1 MALQPQTSAN
11 QIASTY
17 MGNPGAL
24 QQRMQKDHQANPN
37 VPPDLRQLIAMQD
50 ITDAHNAANTQ
61 TAMQQPTNPPSIA
74 EALKAKIQAA
84 VQAHMQQQGAAPHG
98 LQALAQQ
105 GSPAPQGLQA
115 LMQQGQPA
123 PQDMPLGQSAPQGM
137 PQGQPAA
144 APPMQAPPAQAP
156 VANAAHGGSISDL
169 VSNLG
174 HHYDGGGIVAFAKGG
189 KAKQQALEDA
199 VSYSQN
205 MEDQEQEPNSY
216 FKDGVLSRNFDKS
229 ADIYPGGNEGID
241 DARAKNKQT
250 VFYPNGTAKNLAPE
264 DVLALSNPAPVPRQE
279 GVQDYFTANQPKPA
293 PMDQRALLNQHIAET
308 LGLNRDTERD
318 KGADYFKNTVGL
330 DALLKEME
338 GRNMAREARHTT
350 AQANRVPEWIKGLQS
365 LGGAP
370 IRGGAGMVLGQL
382 GRGTT
387 AAREAYGAEDEKF
400 ADDMDRL
407 RDIITKAKIEGNT
420 GVANAGIAALKELD
434 ARKNAAAQTGGSLQ
448 IADENATTRKQVAAD
463 ALAGR
468 RAQLAEGAANRSA
481 NLTATQDAHYRELA
495 MKQANATAAKL
506 KDPSK
511 LLTGEDQYP
520 NLTQE
525 ELANQLFG
533 KYYDQLK
540 SGKMAAGPSGAAS
553 APPDY
558 DPTKVREV
566 KK

>member
-123 PQDMPLGQSAPQGM
+123 PQGMPLGQSAPQGM

-174 HHYDGGGIVAFAKGG
+174 HHYDGGGIVAFATGG
-189 KAKQQALEDA
+189 DEGLSERDKLHR
-199 VSYSQN
+199 
-205 MEDQEQEPNSY
+205 MEAEY
-216 FKDGVLSRNFDKS
+216 
-229 ADIYPGGNEGID
+229 
-241 DARAKNKQT
+241 
-250 VFYPNGTAKNLAPE
+250 
-264 DVLALSNPAPVPRQE
+264 NPAMTAGLTGGTETQPV
-279 GVQDYFTANQPKPA
+279 TSQPI
-293 PMDQRALLNQHIAET
+293 DQRALLNQHIAET

-338 GRNMAREARHTT
+338 GRTAAREARHTT

-448 IADENATTRKQVAAD
+448 IADENAATRKQVASD

-468 RAQLAEGAANRSA
+468 RAQFAEGAANRSA
-481 NLTATQDAHYRELA
+481 TLAATQDAHFRDRALV
-495 MKQANATAAKL
+495 QANAQAAAIKHPKEGL
-506 KDPSK
+506 AVEDP
-511 LLTGEDQYP
+511 YP
-520 NLTQE
+520 NLTQD
-525 ELANQLFG
+525 ELADQLFET
-533 KYYDQLK
+533 YYNRMK
-540 SGKMAAGPSGAAS
+540 SGKMTAPTAGGTETNV
-553 APPDY
+553 PPDVAALVNKY
-558 DPTKVREV
+558 GA